1 MVSQR
6 LAKPSYLL
14 DSLSSI
20 LSVGAIYTSSVTVAR
35 LAPTQ
40 LVRVQIL
47 GGMPTTYAVCPGGE
61 GAVLK
66 TVGRKACRFE
76 SCALRHIGE

>member
-47 GGMPTTYAVCPGGE
+47 GGMPYIISGGAEVGESGRAVNPLPLAE
-61 GAVLK
+61 WV
-66 TVGRKACRFE
+66 R
-76 SCALRHIGE
+76 IPPP

>member
-14 DSLSSI
+14 DSLSST

-47 GGMPTTYAVCPGGE
+47 GGVPYAELVFNG
-61 GAVLK
+61 
-66 TVGRKACRFE
+66 
-76 SCALRHIGE
+76 

>member
-47 GGMPTTYAVCPGGE
+47 GGVP
-61 GAVLK
+61 L
-66 TVGRKACRFE
+66 
-76 SCALRHIGE
+76 HNIGESHSGNCWGL